1 METAAAGE
9 TAVVKIGDI
18 PLELQLKNIHERRYL
33 DWINGKFYPQ
43 AEIDR
48 QLFQRF
54 IKPGDR
60 VLDAGANIGM
70 TALEC
75 LAEGAANVLCIEPIP
90 ELAAR
95 IKKLESPNLSVIQAA
110 LSDRNGSLEI
120 RRSVTHNQGS
130 TYRPE
135 VMAKFP
141 KIFEGET
148 QMLAVPAVTIDGLLK
163 SRRHPRFTVWKLDV
177 EGAEADVLKGAEWA
191 LQNMPPRVIMAEL
204 FDFVLK
210 EFIERISLTHPRWR
224 RALLSKKTNKLVLL
238 DHEPVDMT
246 GYHGGSPMYAFLRGG
261 PAAAT
266 DPQNL

>member
-1 METAAAGE
+1 M
-9 TAVVKIGDI
+9 VKIGDF

-48 QLFQRF
+48 QLFHRF
-54 IKPGDR
+54 IEPQDR

-75 LAEGAANVLCIEPIP
+75 LAEGAGHVLCIEPIP

-95 IKKLESPNLSVIQAA
+95 IKKLESPNLNVIQAA
-110 LSDRNGSLEI
+110 MSDRDGTLEI

-141 KIFEGET
+141 QIFKGEA
-148 QMLAVPAVTIDGLLK
+148 QMLSVPAVTIDGLLK
-163 SRRHPRFTVWKLDV
+163 SGRHPRFTVWKLDV
-177 EGAEADVLKGAEWA
+177 EGAEADVLKGAGMGA
-191 LQNMPPRVIMAEL
+191 AKHAAAHHPGRVIRFCGQRVHRTDFEDSSALAEGA
-204 FDFVLK
+204 VV
-210 EFIERISLTHPRWR
+210 
-224 RALLSKKTNKLVLL
+224 KKTNKLVLL
-238 DHEPVDMT
+238 DHEPADMT
-246 GYHGGSPMYAFLRGG
+246 GYHGGSPMYVFQRGG
-261 PAAAT
+261 TAAAGG
-266 DPQNL
+266 QNL